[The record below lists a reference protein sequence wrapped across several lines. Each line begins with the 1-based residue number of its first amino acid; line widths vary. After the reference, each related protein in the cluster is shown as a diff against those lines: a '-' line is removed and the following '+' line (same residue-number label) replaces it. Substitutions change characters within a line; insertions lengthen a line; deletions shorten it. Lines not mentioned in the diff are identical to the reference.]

1 MSPKE
6 NSLEI
11 KEKPLLP
18 QKQFMY
24 NIFLISLGM
33 TNWWPK
39 DMTQDCS
46 DFLNLMMKLSMED
59 ILTPKT
65 KNIGK
70 LVAWESQVRF
80 HEIL

>member
-1 MSPKE
+1 M
-6 NSLEI
+6 
-11 KEKPLLP
+11 
-18 QKQFMY
+18 
-24 NIFLISLGM
+24 FLILLGM
-33 TNWWPK
+33 INWWQK

-80 HEIL
+80 HEILYD